1 MKEFLYLTGEII
13 YENKELNFIN
23 TYNIFKNS
31 FIEIHSINYYFKLV
45 YIIIKLEK
53 NKLLNIHLLE
63 HLFYEYQNL
72 LMYVEYNYI

>member
-1 MKEFLYLTGEII
+1 MKEFLYLTEEII
-13 YENKELNFIN
+13 YENKEVNSIN

-31 FIEIHSINYYFKLV
+31 LIKIHSINYYFKLV

-63 HLFYEYQNL
+63 PLFYEYQNL

>member
-1 MKEFLYLTGEII
+1 MKEFLSLTGEII
-13 YENKELNFIN
+13 YENKEINFIN

-31 FIEIHSINYYFKLV
+31 LIEIHSIKYYFKLV

-63 HLFYEYQNL
+63 PLFHEYQNL